1 MYICS
6 FGQSNAADD
15 LSSYVPPG
23 HLLSP
28 WTGGPT
34 SLSPVSDGTT
44 LPAAKPTKRQQKEIL
59 TKKDI
64 EKEKGYD
71 CKKIMG

>member
-23 HLLSP
+23 HLLLP

-34 SLSPVSDGTT
+34 PLSPVSDGTT
-44 LPAAKPTKRQQKEIL
+44 LPAAKPKRNKTTRIN
-59 TKKDI
+59 KK
-64 EKEKGYD
+64 KGY
-71 CKKIMG
+71 